1 MAPIQ
6 FCYRTLWQEHVN
18 EDVHSFACKHRMIDE
33 DTVSL
38 HFPFDGGVDGVK
50 QMWQLH
56 TAAQCRDQDLSS

>member
-1 MAPIQ
+1 
-6 FCYRTLWQEHVN
+6 
-18 EDVHSFACKHRMIDE
+18 MIGE